1 MGNISS
7 KANIFWTKIADSN
20 FLSIESYHI
29 VKHMLKHLLGKIKC
43 LSASGCQLSDGS
55 PRVAPLTWSISW
67 DASLALEVTQ
77 FSCHLRQVENLSCC
91 THLYFI
97 AAPCPI
103 AVLFFFF
110 LLNLLIHT
118 FSMTGTLMSL
128 ASTATCSA
136 SVCYKAALLSSWWV
150 PRLTLGGNAA

>member
-20 FLSIESYHI
+20 FLSIGSYHI

-77 FSCHLRQVENLSCC
+77 FSCHLRQVKNLSCC

-103 AVLFFFF
+103 AVLFFFSSW
-110 LLNLLIHT
+110 T
-118 FSMTGTLMSL
+118 FSSTLSL
-128 ASTATCSA
+128 WLAPWWALQ
-136 SVCYKAALLSSWWV
+136 ALLPVLHQCVTKQPCWA
-150 PRLTLGGNAA
+150 PGGSHGWH

>member
-110 LLNLLIHT
+110 PPEPSHPHFLYDWHLDEPCKHCYLFCISVLQSSPAELLV
-118 FSMTGTLMSL
+118 GP
-128 ASTATCSA
+128 TADI
-136 SVCYKAALLSSWWV
+136 
-150 PRLTLGGNAA
+150 RR

>member
-77 FSCHLRQVENLSCC
+77 FSCHLRQVKNLSCC

-103 AVLFFFF
+103 AVLFFFSSW
-110 LLNLLIHT
+110 T
-118 FSMTGTLMSL
+118 FSSTLSL
-128 ASTATCSA
+128 WLAPWWALQ
-136 SVCYKAALLSSWWV
+136 ALLPVLYQCVTKQPCWA
-150 PRLTLGGNAA
+150 PGGSHGWH